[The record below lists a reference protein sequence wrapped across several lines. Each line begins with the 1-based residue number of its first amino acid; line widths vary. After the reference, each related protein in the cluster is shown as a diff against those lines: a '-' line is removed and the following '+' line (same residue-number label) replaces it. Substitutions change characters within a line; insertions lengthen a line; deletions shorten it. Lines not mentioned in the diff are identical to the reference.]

1 MTGRLLRIR
10 SIGPEGML
18 LKAAKL
24 IMPAIAANVS
34 PKKKPRS
41 KPSRATNI
49 VLIRI
54 LVFAVRVSPFD
65 ASLGRGLPG

>member
-1 MTGRLLRIR
+1 
-10 SIGPEGML
+10 
-18 LKAAKL
+18 
-24 IMPAIAANVS
+24 MPAIAASVS

-41 KPSRATNI
+41 EPSRATNI